1 MISQTAEYALRAVV
15 HMASL
20 NGDSDEVYT
29 TQGIAQAAQI
39 PPGYL
44 SKVLQ
49 SLARS
54 GLIVSQRG
62 LGGGFRLAK
71 APEEMTIYEVVSAVN
86 ALPRIHSC
94 PLNLK
99 EHADHLCPLHARL
112 DEAMALVETAF
123 RATTIAELAEEP
135 PSSNSSTFIKLEP
148 AKKKS
153 D

>member
-20 NGDSDEVYT
+20 NDEVHI
-29 TQGIAQAAQI
+29 TQDIAQATQI
-39 PPGYL
+39 PAGYL

-49 SLARS
+49 SLAKS

-71 APEEMTIYEVVSAVN
+71 ASAEMTIYEVVSAVN

-112 DEAMALVETAF
+112 DEAMELVENAF
-123 RATTIAELAEEP
+123 RATTIAELTAEP
-135 PSSNSSTFIKLEP
+135 PSSNASS
-148 AKKKS
+148 S
-153 D
+153 SN